1 MYGKQMGKKNSEG
14 LRTLLGIKKKKKAE
28 QNSQKISAAPEKSL

>member
-14 LRTLLGIKKKKKAE
+14 LRTLLGIKKKNAE
-28 QNSQKISAAPEKSL
+28 QNSPKISAAPEKSL